1 MDKHQRKMT
10 DKGREY
16 RKGVLDKK
24 RANLVSRI
32 IRKSSEIDV
41 LLYSR
46 QNDVTVK
53 EELAQLNDI
62 FKLIEG
68 INQEMIELDD
78 DYTEELWFTDI
89 DEKVFSFKHKVHNWL
104 REGDEIQRIE
114 KKSRSS
120 CSRSTSSKSSSRSS
134 SSKSSKLST
143 KERVIEEKVRLA
155 DLQAEATFMQK
166 KRYAELQA
174 ESLRIEEEMAKAQAR
189 VKIFEE
195 ENIDQ
200 KVPLKTL
207 TVADIKA
214 GDSRYP
220 VITKKQKYL
229 DQNEKPSAATQF
241 QARPRF
247 NRFSTTNNQQGE
259 LQDNQHHQQDQQ
271 SSITENQNE
280 VTDRITEPC
289 EKDSEIGNM
298 LYQLVKEQSA
308 PSIDIEV
315 FDGNPLHYTYFR
327 SMFREAVEKKIK
339 DPQGKLTR
347 LINLTS
353 GEAKE
358 LVKPFIHDRPECGFA
373 NAMGLLEKQY
383 GNPHKLLASYR
394 KEIKQMTKIKP
405 GNEAAYRRLFNFLIK
420 CQSLEYGSQNPLDTP
435 DVICMILAKI
445 PGYLQDRWNR
455 NVQKI
460 RKVQMREPGLI
471 DLTNFIEDEMVLV
484 NDPLFSREV
493 VGQYEEKSLKQQSR
507 STKHKGDS
515 AKRDMAKCPICDD
528 HHK

>member
-1 MDKHQRKMT
+1 
-10 DKGREY
+10 
-16 RKGVLDKK
+16 
-24 RANLVSRI
+24 
-32 IRKSSEIDV
+32 
-41 LLYSR
+41 
-46 QNDVTVK
+46 
-53 EELAQLNDI
+53 
-62 FKLIEG
+62 
-68 INQEMIELDD
+68 
-78 DYTEELWFTDI
+78 
-89 DEKVFSFKHKVHNWL
+89 
-104 REGDEIQRIE
+104 
-114 KKSRSS
+114 
-120 CSRSTSSKSSSRSS
+120 
-134 SSKSSKLST
+134 
-143 KERVIEEKVRLA
+143 
-155 DLQAEATFMQK
+155 MQK

-189 VKIFEE
+189 VKIYEE

-220 VITKKQKYL
+220 VITEKQKYL
-229 DQNEKPSAATQF
+229 DQNEKPSAATQL
-241 QARPRF
+241 QARPKF

-259 LQDNQHHQQDQQ
+259 LQNNQHHQQDQQ
-271 SSITENQNE
+271 SSITENQKE

-315 FDGNPLHYTYFR
+315 FDGNPLRYTYFR
-327 SMFREAVEKKIK
+327 SMFQEAVEKKIK

-353 GEAKE
+353 REAKE

-373 NAMGLLEKQY
+373 NAMRLLEKQY

-394 KEIKQMTKIKP
+394 KDIKQMTKIKP
-405 GNEAAYRRLFNFLIK
+405 GDAAAYRRLFNFLIK

-471 DLTNFIEDEMVLV
+471 DLTNFIDDEMVLV
-484 NDPLFSREV
+484 NDPLFSREAV
-493 VGQYEEKSLKQQSR
+493 SQYEEKSLTQQSR
-507 STKHKGDS
+507 STKHKFQTHVIKEIGDS
-515 AKRDMAKCPICDD
+515 AKRDMEERPHLQSK
-528 HHK
+528 H

>member
-1 MDKHQRKMT
+1 MSSKEMTFDGNDVVSSENHNIRISMENLRLRDDCQSEQHIRGSHQVSLRGQSSQLVDGQSDQANDVLKQLEVSAAHPEEADSMDKCQRKMT

-16 RKGVLDKK
+16 RKGILDKK
-24 RANLVSRI
+24 RTNLVSRI

-41 LLYSR
+41 LLYSH
-46 QNDVTVK
+46 QNDVTAK

-68 INQEMIELDD
+68 INQEIIELDD

-143 KERVIEEKVRLA
+143 KGRAIEGKVRLA

-174 ESLRIEEEMAKAQAR
+174 ELLQIEEEMAKAQAS
-189 VKIFEE
+189 VKIYEE

-200 KVPLKTL
+200 KVPLKAL

-220 VITKKQKYL
+220 VIKKQKYL
-229 DQNEKPSAATQF
+229 NQNEKSNAATQF

-259 LQDNQHHQQDQQ
+259 LQNNQHHQQDQQ
-271 SSITENQNE
+271 SIITKNQNE

-315 FDGNPLHYTYFR
+315 FDRNPLHYTYFR
-327 SMFREAVEKKIK
+327 SMFREAVEKRIK
-339 DPQGKLTR
+339 DPQRKL
-347 LINLTS
+347 
-353 GEAKE
+353 A
-358 LVKPFIHDRPECGFA
+358 
-373 NAMGLLEKQY
+373 
-383 GNPHKLLASYR
+383 
-394 KEIKQMTKIKP
+394 
-405 GNEAAYRRLFNFLIK
+405 
-420 CQSLEYGSQNPLDTP
+420 
-435 DVICMILAKI
+435 
-445 PGYLQDRWNR
+445 
-455 NVQKI
+455 
-460 RKVQMREPGLI
+460 
-471 DLTNFIEDEMVLV
+471 
-484 NDPLFSREV
+484 
-493 VGQYEEKSLKQQSR
+493 
-507 STKHKGDS
+507 
-515 AKRDMAKCPICDD
+515 
-528 HHK
+528 